1 MTSGV
6 DGVESEAD
14 LGLGGDEPGVS
25 VLLLN
30 TFVNFADI
38 RPPREGRDISA
49 NVGSYLQIVDILSQM
64 AGCYFV
70 TERRRCLSRR
80 RWSE

>member
-1 MTSGV
+1 MVTSGV

-30 TFVNFADI
+30 TFVNFPDI
-38 RPPREGRDISA
+38 RPREGRDISA
-49 NVGSYLQIVDILSQM
+49 SVGS
-64 AGCYFV
+64 
-70 TERRRCLSRR
+70 
-80 RWSE
+80 